1 MKAYNDDNRFFNLRS
16 DVYFKHFFSVKKM
29 LAIFL
34 SNLWNQ
40 NVNEADITYDNT
52 ESTVLDGKKI
62 IYDVVASVSLN
73 GYQKEVR
80 LNLEMQNRNYDYLS
94 PRMDYY
100 SSRKYSEALEKS
112 ERYDMASVESIWILG
127 FDDIKDYVK
136 TPTRWYEE
144 AYLSTSE
151 GIVLN
156 EHRRVSMIFLKNK
169 DKCPIIELRKMLEF
183 FDIDNKNNLPVVE
196 SQEMKEKEALNM
208 LLNMNKDRALRAEAF
223 SREIFALD
231 QNSQLYEA
239 EQKGVEKGKA
249 EGKAEG
255 IPQGKAE
262 GIAQGK
268 AEGIQEG
275 QINEK
280 LAIAKT
286 LYSLGQTKEFIAKAT
301 GLSLDELDNILK

>member
-1 MKAYNDDNRFFNLRS
+1 
-16 DVYFKHFFSVKKM
+16 
-29 LAIFL
+29 
-34 SNLWNQ
+34 
-40 NVNEADITYDNT
+40 
-52 ESTVLDGKKI
+52 
-62 IYDVVASVSLN
+62 
-73 GYQKEVR
+73 
-80 LNLEMQNRNYDYLS
+80 MQNRNYDYLG
-94 PRMDYY
+94 PRMDAY

-112 ERYDMASVESIWILG
+112 ERYDMANVESIWILG

-151 GIVLN
+151 GVVLN

-196 SQEMKEKEALNM
+196 SQEMKEALNM

-239 EQKGVEKGKA
+239 EQKGIEK
-249 EGKAEG
+249 
-255 IPQGKAE
+255 GKAE

-268 AEGIQEG
+268 AEGIEE
-275 QINEK
+275 NKKE
-280 LAIAKT
+280 IAKK
-286 LYSLGQTKEFIAKAT
+286 LFESGQTKEFISSIT
-301 GLSLDELDNILK
+301 GLSLDELNNILN